1 MDVRVNTTNCFIMK
15 IPNKQ
20 EHQKIATNNAS
31 DFDFDEFKRL
41 YRNFTA
47 QTYSFLVI
55 GTILPAK
62 NVVGKGEKEG
72 GGGCNNLTVFCS
84 IQ

>member
-1 MDVRVNTTNCFIMK
+1 MDVRVNTTNFFIMK

-20 EHQKIATNNAS
+20 ERQKIATNNTS

-41 YRNFTA
+41 YRNFTT

-62 NVVGKGEKEG
+62 NVVEG
-72 GGGCNNLTVFCS
+72 R
-84 IQ
+84 